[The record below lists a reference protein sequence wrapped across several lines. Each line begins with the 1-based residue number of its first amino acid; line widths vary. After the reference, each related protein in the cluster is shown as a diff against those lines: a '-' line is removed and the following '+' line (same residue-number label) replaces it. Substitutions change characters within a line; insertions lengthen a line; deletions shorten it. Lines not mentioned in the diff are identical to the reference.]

1 MCGIHRVHVV
11 FEFCEIDGRFML
23 GVYDNYEAAQA
34 CVEAGR
40 AAGLD
45 RWFVTSVVEDEYVP
59 EEDHANDEDPDP
71 YAGSEWAGAQEGR
84 V

>member
-11 FEFCEIDGRFML
+11 FEFCEIDNGPFML
-23 GVYDNYEAAQA
+23 CVYDNNEAAQA

-45 RWFVTSVVEDEYVP
+45 RWFVTLPLEDEYVP
-59 EEDHANDEDPDP
+59 EEDHANE
-71 YAGSEWAGAQEGR
+71 QEKDHG
-84 V
+84 